1 MQKPSVI
8 TESGGQ
14 RHREPKTKIATLMP
28 AAGPARPSIA
38 PRRYVKYVDD
48 LWLSPPPPP
57 EPEGVRIRIRGR
69 HTTDTSRR
77 AAATGWLRARGNGAG
92 GCGTLEL
99 GPGGSNRWAGRAHRP
114 ARATDVHRIPNCAPV
129 DTRPAHN
136 SQAASDGSKDAVVG
150 VACNNTAP
158 SAAR

>member
-14 RHREPKTKIATLMP
+14 RHREPKIATLMP
-28 AAGPARPSIA
+28 AAGPARPSIG

-92 GCGTLEL
+92 TCRRGRWVWNCL
-99 GPGGSNRWAGRAHRP
+99 GDQIGGRAHTGRRGRQTCTGSHTVHP
-114 ARATDVHRIPNCAPV
+114 CTLHETGPQFKRRAMDPRAP
-129 DTRPAHN
+129 
-136 SQAASDGSKDAVVG
+136 
-150 VACNNTAP
+150 
-158 SAAR
+158 

>member
-38 PRRYVKYVDD
+38 PRYVKYVDD

-69 HTTDTSRR
+69 HTTLEMAKR
-77 AAATGWLRARGNGAG
+77 AAR
-92 GCGTLEL
+92 
-99 GPGGSNRWAGRAHRP
+99 PGP
-114 ARATDVHRIPNCAPV
+114 ARAR
-129 DTRPAHN
+129 
-136 SQAASDGSKDAVVG
+136 
-150 VACNNTAP
+150 
-158 SAAR
+158 